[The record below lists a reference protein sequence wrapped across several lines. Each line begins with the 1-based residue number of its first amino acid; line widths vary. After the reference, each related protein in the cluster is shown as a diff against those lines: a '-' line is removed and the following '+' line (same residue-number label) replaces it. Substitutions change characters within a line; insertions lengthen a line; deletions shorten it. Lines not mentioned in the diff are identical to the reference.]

1 LRQPQAVF
9 CGSKKGMKP
18 LAITGSAALLN
29 ELSPFVP
36 DEFINAL
43 FPAESRRGRPR
54 EFSYAQL
61 FRVTLLALLTPAHS
75 FNLLVELL
83 PENKAWR
90 SFARLRN
97 QRAIPD
103 AKMLH
108 EFRDRMGVM
117 KLRQINRH
125 LLKPLLEDLDRFPK
139 SVTLIDATDLPAATS
154 AFKKSSPADIRSGTP
169 VWAVA
174 L

>member
-1 LRQPQAVF
+1 
-9 CGSKKGMKP
+9 MKP
-18 LAITGSAALLN
+18 LPITGSAALLD

-36 DEFINAL
+36 DELINTL
-43 FPAESRRGRPR
+43 LPAESRRGRPR
-54 EFSYAQL
+54 EFSDAQL
-61 FRVTLLALLTPAHS
+61 YRVTLLALLTPAHS

-97 QRAIPD
+97 RWTVPD

-108 EFRDRMGVM
+108 EFRDRMGVTQ
-117 KLRQINRH
+117 LRRINQH
-125 LLKPLLEDLDRFPK
+125 LLKPLLDDLDRFPK
-139 SVTLIDATDLPAATS
+139 SVALIDATDLPAATS
-154 AFKKSSPADIRSGTP
+154 AFKKSSPANIRPSMP

-174 L
+174 P